1 VNVIVEERLQKLLAQ
16 AGHGSR
22 RACEELIVQGRVR
35 VNGQVAQLGQK
46 ADLARDT
53 VTLDGILLAAP
64 ETLTYYLLHKPR
76 GVVSSVEPQGDRKTV
91 IDLVPGKVRLYP
103 VGRLDLDSEGLI
115 LLTND
120 GALANKLTHPRYNV
134 DKEYRVLVK
143 GTPDQEQLDAW
154 RRGVVLVDKETGE
167 RVRTRPAQVRR
178 EEVRERVAWLRVI
191 MQEGR
196 KHEIRDIGST
206 LGLPVERIIRLRLG
220 NLLLG
225 DLPAGQWRTLTAQEV
240 KALKG
245 EGKSQIQNS
254 KAQGLK
260 FQNSKS
266 QKPTRPVKAQ
276 VSNSKS
282 QAPKFQSPK
291 RKFAPRPKS

>member
-1 VNVIVEERLQKLLAQ
+1 MNLIVEERLQKLLAQ
-16 AGHGSR
+16 TGHGSR

-46 ADLARDT
+46 ADLAHDT
-53 VTLDGILLAAP
+53 VTLDGTPLAAP

-76 GVVSSVEPQGDRKTV
+76 GVVSSVEPQGDRQTV
-91 IDLVPGKVRLYP
+91 IDLVPAKVRLYP
-103 VGRLDLDSEGLI
+103 VGRLDLESEGLI

-134 DKEYRVLVK
+134 EKEYRVLVK
-143 GTPDQEQLDAW
+143 GVPDQEQLNTW

-178 EEVRERVAWLRVI
+178 EDVREHVAWLRVI

-240 KALKG
+240 NALKG
-245 EGKSQIQNS
+245 EGKSQTQNPKS
-254 KAQGLK
+254 QGQNPKAQ
-260 FQNSKS
+260 
-266 QKPTRPVKAQ
+266 KPPRPVKAQ
-276 VSNSKS
+276 VSSPKS

>member
-1 VNVIVEERLQKLLAQ
+1 MNLIVEERLQKLLAQ

-46 ADLARDT
+46 ADLAHDT
-53 VTLDGILLAAP
+53 VTLDGTPLTTP

-134 DKEYRVLVK
+134 EKEYRVLVK
-143 GTPDQEQLDAW
+143 GVPDQEQLEAW

-178 EEVRERVAWLRVI
+178 EDVRERVAWLRVI

-206 LGLPVERIIRLRLG
+206 LGLPVERIIRIRLG
-220 NLLLG
+220 SLLLS
-225 DLPAGQWRTLTAQEV
+225 DLPAGQWRSLTAQEV
-240 KALKG
+240 TALKN
-245 EGKSQIQNS
+245 EEKPKKPVAKIQLSKAKSQNPTP
-254 KAQGLK
+254 
-260 FQNSKS
+260 KS
-266 QKPTRPVKAQ
+266 QRPQIKPY
-276 VSNSKS
+276 
-282 QAPKFQSPK
+282 QSPK
-291 RKFAPRPKS
+291 RKFAPKVNSSARRSKP

>member
-1 VNVIVEERLQKLLAQ
+1 M
-16 AGHGSR
+16 
-22 RACEELIVQGRVR
+22 QGRVR

>member
-1 VNVIVEERLQKLLAQ
+1 MNLIVEERLQKLLAQ

-46 ADLARDT
+46 ADLAHDT
-53 VTLDGILLAAP
+53 VTLDGTPLAAP

-91 IDLVPGKVRLYP
+91 IDLVPSKVRLYP

-134 DKEYRVLVK
+134 EKEYRVLVK
-143 GTPDQEQLDAW
+143 GTPDQERLDAW

-178 EEVRERVAWLRVI
+178 EDVRERVAWLRVI

-206 LGLPVERIIRLRLG
+206 LGLPVDRIIRLRMGSLE
-220 NLLLG
+220 LG
-225 DLPAGQWRTLTAQEV
+225 DLPAGQWRPLTPQEV
-240 KALKG
+240 TALKN
-245 EGKSQIQNS
+245 EEKPKKPIAKTQPPRAKSQNPTP
-254 KAQGLK
+254 
-260 FQNSKS
+260 KS
-266 QKPTRPVKAQ
+266 QRPQTKPY
-276 VSNSKS
+276 
-282 QAPKFQSPK
+282 QSPK
-291 RKFAPRPKS
+291 RKFAPKVNSPARRSKP